1 MPEKDLAIV
10 GPLIVEYYNWV
21 SGNGG
26 TCPKVLL
33 SKALTESQFALLRQ
47 RMEDVD
53 VVYALTS
60 PLREAMRTPPPETII
75 ANEDTESTRHYLN

>member
-1 MPEKDLAIV
+1 MAHADLDIV

-26 TCPKVLL
+26 THPESLL
-33 SKALTESQFALLRQ
+33 KRPLTESQAALLRQ

-53 VVYALTS
+53 VVYLLTA
-60 PLREAMRTPPPETII
+60 PLRDALRTDPEEAIT
-75 ANEDTESTRHYLN
+75 ANEDIGSAEYYLN